1 MLWIEYESSELVTKE
16 LVRDVLVNVN
26 NLLYPTPIAAEDQRP
41 DGFGVL
47 AYDGYVSCSDSG
59 DMEDF
64 AGKGTNAVETI
75 DVSNASEAAESLDI
89 MFHTDISENTD
100 PEDYDSATFSD
111 DRSVSSETAE
121 NREESIDLQGE
132 QPRGHNSPKTHS
144 QTGISS
150 GSEENQQ
157 PGGEQ
162 KTNGNAESSGNESSG
177 STGNTNGS
185 SDPGSPQESGS
196 AASTQGTS
204 RKVPATFIGLLDI
217 ETPAGYTQR
226 LQIDFEP
233 VVMADTNPLSRVEN
247 TMQMNTVNVR
257 AHKMT
262 APANLAKEINK
273 GQLDPYFVN
282 KITTIT
288 VGAACDH
295 DGVWGPIEVSPI
307 EDDFI
312 ASRTATKQTTKGATV
327 EAGYPAAGKFS
338 WSYNQASGISDVL
351 TARSVGLEP
360 QFEAPSVGCQ
370 SWKYKV
376 KSSYQ
381 TRLEFSQ
388 PRPPLHSAKFW
399 YNGTSND
406 NFPKHLIAQVEA
418 YFTKNVGF
426 RHLLAVLGLKN
437 TVLMRLYLRHISL
450 SLEARIKRME
460 PEDYFRIPGPGR
472 EGATLKATVGF
483 YDRKTI
489 RETLREEMGNNGE
502 DTNLTTELYS
512 RRNGALK

>member
-26 NLLYPTPIAAEDQRP
+26 DLLYPTPIAAEDQRP

-75 DVSNASEAAESLDI
+75 DVSNTSEAAETLDI
-89 MFHTDISENTD
+89 MFHTNVSENTD

-121 NREESIDLQGE
+121 NREESLDLQGE
-132 QPRGHNSPKTHS
+132 QPWGHNSPETHS
-144 QTGISS
+144 QMGTSS

-157 PGGEQ
+157 AGGEQ
-162 KTNGNAESSGNESSG
+162 KTNGNAESSRNESSG

-185 SDPGSPQESGS
+185 SDPGSSQSDGS
-196 AASTQGTS
+196 AASTQGTCQTD
-204 RKVPATFIGLLDI
+204 PATFIGRLDI
-217 ETPAGYTQR
+217 ETPGGYTQR
-226 LQIDFEP
+226 LEVVFEP
-233 VVMADTNPLSRVEN
+233 VVVADTDRLSRVEN
-247 TMQMNTVNVR
+247 TMRMNRVNVR
-257 AHKMT
+257 AHNMT

-282 KITTIT
+282 EITTIT
-288 VGAACDH
+288 VGAPCASDRE
-295 DGVWGPIEVSPI
+295 GVEGPIEVSPI

-312 ASRTATKQTTKGATV
+312 AYRTASKQTTKGAVV
-327 EAGYPAAGKFS
+327 EAGYPSAGKVS
-338 WSYNQASGISDVL
+338 WSYNQASGISEVL

-360 QFEAPSVGCQ
+360 QFGASSVGCQ

-381 TRLEFSQ
+381 TSLEFSQ

-399 YNGTSND
+399 YDGRLND

-418 YFTKNVGF
+418 DFTKNVGF
-426 RHLLAVLGLKN
+426 RHLVAVLGFKN
-437 TVLMRLYLRHISL
+437 TVMGLYLRHISL

-472 EGATLKATVGF
+472 EGATLKATLRF
-483 YDRKTI
+483 YDQKTTG
-489 RETLREEMGNNGE
+489 ETLKKEMRNIGE
-502 DTNLTTELYS
+502 DTDLTPELYK
-512 RRNGALK
+512 RNSGLK